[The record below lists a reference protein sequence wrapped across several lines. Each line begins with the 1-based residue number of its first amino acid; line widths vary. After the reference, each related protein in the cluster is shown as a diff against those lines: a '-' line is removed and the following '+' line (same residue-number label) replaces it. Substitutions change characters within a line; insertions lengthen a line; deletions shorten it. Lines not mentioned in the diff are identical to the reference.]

1 MSARL
6 EAVNLSCGYDGHP
19 VFKGVDFSVRSG
31 EVCALI
37 GPNGSGKTTLLHALD
52 RLVRPI
58 EGEVR
63 LDGVSIW
70 NCGPREVAAR
80 VALAPQRAAT
90 AIWPLTVR
98 ETIQLARAP
107 HRGWLASYTSEDVKV
122 VMQAMER
129 FGLVGLA
136 GRSMATLS
144 GGEVRRVLLAR
155 ALAQA
160 PAVLLL
166 DEPLTYLDLHYQ
178 AEILTLVRTLSREE
192 GIAVVLTLHDLALAA
207 LCADRVVLLANGR
220 ICGRGPPSEIL
231 TPEFL
236 RPVYGED
243 LEVIRHPGNGVPIVL
258 PRARV
263 R

>member
-1 MSARL
+1 MSVCL
-6 EAVNLSCGYDGHP
+6 EAVNLCCGYDGSP
-19 VFKGVDFSVRSG
+19 VFTGVDLAVRSG
-31 EVCALI
+31 NVCALI

-52 RLVRPI
+52 RLVRPV
-58 EGEVR
+58 EGDVR

-70 NCGPREVAAR
+70 NRSPREVAAR

-107 HRGWLASYTSEDVKV
+107 HRGWLASYTSEDGMAVA
-122 VMQAMER
+122 QAMAR
-129 FGLVGLA
+129 FGLVSLA
-136 GRSMATLS
+136 DRSMATLS

-160 PAVLLL
+160 PSVLLL

-178 AEILTLVRTLSREE
+178 AEILTLVRMLSRDE
-192 GIAVVLTLHDLALAA
+192 GMAVVLTLHDLALAA

-220 ICGRGPPSEIL
+220 ICGQGSPEEIL
-231 TPEFL
+231 TPEVL
-236 RPVYGED
+236 SPVYGQD
-243 LEVIRHPGNGVPIVL
+243 LEVIRHPGSGAPIVL
-258 PRARV
+258 PRARD